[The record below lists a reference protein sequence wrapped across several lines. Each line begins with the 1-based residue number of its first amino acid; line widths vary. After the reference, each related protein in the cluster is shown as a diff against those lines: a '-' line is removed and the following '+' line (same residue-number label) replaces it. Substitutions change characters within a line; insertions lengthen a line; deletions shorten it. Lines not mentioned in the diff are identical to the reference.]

1 MSLSLN
7 TSLLV
12 FDPNVVLNFGLF
24 TNRVAIFQHDNNV
37 SCAKNG
43 GVRILQINTNVEV
56 STYEIKGSSH

>member
-1 MSLSLN
+1 MSSSLN

-43 GVRILQINTNVEV
+43 GVRILQINTNFEV
-56 STYEIKGSSH
+56 SIYEIKGSSH

>member
-1 MSLSLN
+1 
-7 TSLLV
+7 
-12 FDPNVVLNFGLF
+12 
-24 TNRVAIFQHDNNV
+24 VAIFQHDNNV